1 MISQKEFL
9 EIFKKDNINLEEAAL
24 KAFYRSVKKSILYS
38 YGGEKSTLSI
48 LFDLEKSY
56 QWPILKEIDDPTLP
70 IYRDANQGLLSAFIS
85 SIKSEKH
92 LKRIEIAPQ
101 EKELTENDALII
113 FRLLIKD
120 RLELYREIFDFSP
133 KDLAKYEKIWE
144 RYERNVSR
152 REKNNLKKSVAIGT
166 GIAVLGTVLY
176 KYYQKRK
183 GDS

>member
-9 EIFKKDNINLEEAAL
+9 EIFKEANTEIEEDAL

-56 QWPILKEIDDPTLP
+56 QWPILKKIDDPALP
-70 IYRDANQGLLSAFIS
+70 IYKGVNQALLNAFIN

-92 LKRIEIAPQ
+92 LKGIEIKPQ
-101 EKELTENDALII
+101 ERDLTEGDAWTI

-120 RLELYREIFDFSP
+120 RLELYKEIFDFSP
-133 KDLAKYEKIWE
+133 EDLAKYEKIWE
-144 RYERNVSR
+144 RYERNVAR
-152 REKNNLKKSVAIGT
+152 REKNNLKKSIAIGT
-166 GIAVLGTVLY
+166 GIAVLGAAIY

-183 GDS
+183 GGT